1 MTKARHASLAI
12 QGTGQK
18 EIRRIRTW
26 HRLRLSFLVI
36 FLVLL
41 GSATLAMMRQKSEA
55 LALAA
60 DTKNQGKHYA
70 TVTHAEPAKTDQT
83 ISLPGTLLGQI

>member
-18 EIRRIRTW
+18 EIHRIRTW
-26 HRLRLSFLVI
+26 RRLRLGFLVI

-41 GSATLAMMRQKSEA
+41 GSAAITMMRQKSEA
-55 LALAA
+55 QALAA
-60 DTKNQGKHYA
+60 DTKTKGKHYA
-70 TVTHAEPAKTDQT
+70 TVTHAEPAKTE
-83 ISLPGTLLGQI
+83 IGRAHV